1 MFAQRF
7 KRHVVGR
14 VWRVGVGVGVV
25 GVGVG
30 VGALV
35 AAAAE
40 VVLAAAAVAAA
51 EELATVAVGIVP
63 TPYTDAWVLVKEF
76 NLNYHNRDLQ
86 SIIGFPLTRT
96 Q

>member
-14 VWRVGVGVGVV
+14 VWRVGVGVVV